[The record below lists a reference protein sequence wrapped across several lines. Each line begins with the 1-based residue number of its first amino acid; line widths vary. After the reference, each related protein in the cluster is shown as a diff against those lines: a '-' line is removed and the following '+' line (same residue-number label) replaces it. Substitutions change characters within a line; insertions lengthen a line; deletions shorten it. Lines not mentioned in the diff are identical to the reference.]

1 MKKSSIYQANKYLK
15 KEIFFYFGVG
25 IFDFFANNI
34 VGGIKMITAT
44 ATQVKNSFGK
54 YLSLALNEGE
64 VQIVR
69 YNKVIAK
76 LIAVKNDENVNTKQ
90 ANLEESKQV

>member
-1 MKKSSIYQANKYLK
+1 
-15 KEIFFYFGVG
+15 
-25 IFDFFANNI
+25 
-34 VGGIKMITAT
+34 MITAT